1 MRISSS
7 MIFESNVN
15 AMGLMQAR
23 VLQTQQ
29 QLASGNRLINPSD
42 DPVAAARA
50 MSVTQADATNTQYSS
65 NRDAARSVLTV
76 TDSTLQGVTAAIQNV
91 QTLAI
96 NAGHGSLDA
105 TARKSL
111 VANLTSSLQM
121 LVGLAN
127 SKDDKGNYLFAGYQ
141 SQTQPFVDT
150 GTGISYQGNDGQQM
164 VQVSGSQQ
172 VAASDSGADIF
183 MRVKN
188 GNGTFDTNAAA
199 ANTGSASISIGS
211 VTNPASLTGNNYSLT
226 FNVTGGVTTYD
237 IMNTTTG
244 AAVST
249 GNHYVS
255 GQAIN
260 FDGMQ
265 TTISG
270 VPANNDVFTVKPST
284 NESVFTTIS
293 NLITALNAPAGT
305 NMTGSV
311 NRALNNLG
319 NALNNVLNTQASVG
333 VRQNQI
339 DAIQV
344 SGDTLGLQ
352 FKQTLSNLQDTD
364 YTKTVINLNQQNLA
378 LQAAQMSF
386 AKISNLSLFTY
397 L

>member
-1 MRISSS
+1 MRISSN

-50 MSVTQADATNTQYSS
+50 MDVNQAQATNTQYSS

-91 QTLAI
+91 QSLAI

-111 VANLTSSLQM
+111 ATGLTSSLQM

-127 SKDDKGNYLFAGYQ
+127 TKDDKGNYLFAGFQ
-141 SQTQPFVDT
+141 SKTQPFVDT
-150 GTGISYQGNDGQQM
+150 GAGISYQGSDGQQM
-164 VQVSGSQQ
+164 VQVSGNQQ
-172 VAASDSGADIF
+172 LAASDSGADIF
-183 MRVKN
+183 MRIKN
-188 GNGTFDTNAAA
+188 GNGTFDASAAA
-199 ANTGSASISIGS
+199 ANTGTASVSTGS
-211 VTNPASLTGNNYSLT
+211 VTNPASLTGNSYSLT
-226 FNVTGGVTTYD
+226 FTVAAGVTTYD

-249 GNHYVS
+249 GNPYVS

-265 TTISG
+265 TSVSG
-270 VPANNDVFTVKPST
+270 VPANNDVFTVKPSS

-319 NALNNVLNTQASVG
+319 NALNNVLNTQSSVG
-333 VRQNQI
+333 IRQNQI

-344 SGDTLGLQ
+344 SGDTMGLQ
-352 FKQTLSNLQDTD
+352 LKQTLSNLQDTD